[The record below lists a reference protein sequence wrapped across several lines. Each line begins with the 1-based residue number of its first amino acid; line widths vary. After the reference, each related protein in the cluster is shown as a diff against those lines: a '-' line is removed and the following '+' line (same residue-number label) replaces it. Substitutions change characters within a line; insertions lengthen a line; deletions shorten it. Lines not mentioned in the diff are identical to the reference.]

1 MSSTD
6 TKRKARILV
15 IDDNQSIHKDFGKIL
30 TPHAANAELK
40 SIEADIFGETETA
53 GTGLEDSV
61 EFELDH
67 ALQGQEGYEMT
78 LKAQQE
84 GRPYA
89 LAFVDMRM
97 PPGWDG
103 LETIEWLWKVDP
115 ELQIVISSA
124 YSDHTWAQI
133 TNRLGYGDK
142 LFILQKPFSE
152 AEVLQFAHSLAEKR
166 ERQQQSSLELAK
178 THEELKTQK
187 AHAQHIER
195 ELVMAQKLKNAGE
208 LTSGVSH
215 QINMLAQQAESNVL
229 HLQAD
234 IEKVSGLLEL
244 YRQGHS
250 PEQSENQQAAALAEA
265 RETEEKL
272 GAGFENGIQSKLMN
286 IMQAAREMLNVT
298 IAIKEFQTNNQP
310 GERLANINSIIINL
324 LKISRINYEYIA
336 DIETDLGVIPPIYC
350 NVGDIN
356 QAFTNLLMNAVY
368 AIATSDKASDSEN
381 KGNIHITSAKHD
393 DDIEIRIQDSG
404 GGIPE
409 DAQADIFTPFA
420 AGKKTGNGSGQGL
433 PIARDIIQNSHGG
446 RLSFE
451 TEPGRGTTFIIRL
464 PIWTRR
470 EFEEHKSKA
479 K

>member
-6 TKRKARILV
+6 NKRKARILV
-15 IDDNQSIHKDFGKIL
+15 IDDNQSIHKDFEKIL
-30 TPHAANAELK
+30 VPQARNTELK

-53 GTGLEDSV
+53 SLEDAV
-61 EFELDH
+61 EFDLDH
-67 ALQGQEGYEMT
+67 AMQGQEGYEMT
-78 LKAQQE
+78 MKAQQE

-115 ELQIVISSA
+115 DLQIVISSA

-166 ERQQQSSLELAK
+166 DRQHQSSLELAK

-187 AHAQHIER
+187 AHAER
-195 ELVMAQKLKNAGE
+195 IALELVIAQKLKNAGQ

-215 QINMLAQQAESNVL
+215 QINMLAQQAESTVL

-234 IEKVSGLLEL
+234 VEKVSSLLEL
-244 YRQGHS
+244 YRQAYVFSHN
-250 PEQSENQQAAALAEA
+250 EDQQAAILAEV
-265 RETEEKL
+265 EEVEEKFGDSEL
-272 GAGFENGIQSKLMN
+272 EKGIQNKLMH
-286 IMQAAREMLNVT
+286 IMQAAREMLDIT
-298 IAIKEFQTNNQP
+298 IAIKEFETNNQP

-324 LKISRINYEYIA
+324 LKMSRINYEYIA
-336 DIETDLGVIPPIYC
+336 DIETDLGMIPPIYC
-350 NVGDIN
+350 NAGDIN
-356 QAFTNLLMNAVY
+356 QALTNLLMNAVY
-368 AIATSDKASDSEN
+368 AIATNDKASDSEN
-381 KGNIHITSAKHD
+381 KGSIHITTAKHGD
-393 DDIEIRIQDSG
+393 NLEIRIKDSG
-404 GGIPE
+404 GGIPDE
-409 DAQADIFTPFA
+409 IQADIFKPFSIA
-420 AGKKTGNGSGQGL
+420 KKTGKGSGQGL
-433 PIARDIIQNSHGG
+433 PIARDIIENNHGG
-446 RLSFE
+446 TLSFE
-451 TEPGRGTTFIIRL
+451 TEPGLGTTFIIQL
-464 PIWTRR
+464 PIRTRR
-470 EFEEHKSKA
+470 AHEEQKGKT

>member
-1 MSSTD
+1 MSSPD

-15 IDDNQSIHKDFGKIL
+15 IDDNQSIHKDFEKIL
-30 TPHAANAELK
+30 APHAANAELK

-53 GTGLEDSV
+53 GVEDLV

-67 ALQGQEGYEMT
+67 ALQGQEGYEIT
-78 LKAQQE
+78 LKAQQD

-115 ELQIVISSA
+115 DLQIVISSA

-133 TNRLGYGDK
+133 TSRLGYGDK

-187 AHAQHIER
+187 AHTQRIER
-195 ELVMAQKLKNAGE
+195 ELVMAQKLKNAGQ

-215 QINMLAQQAESNVL
+215 QINMLAQHAESNVL

-244 YRQGHS
+244 YRRGHS
-250 PEQSENQQAAALAEA
+250 SEHSENQQAAALAEA
-265 RETEEKL
+265 RQIEERLGGTE
-272 GAGFENGIQSKLMN
+272 FENGIQNKLMN

-368 AIATSDKASDSEN
+368 AIATTDKASDSEH
-381 KGNIHITSAKHD
+381 KGSIRIATAKHD
-393 DDIEIRIQDSG
+393 DGIEVSIQDSG

-409 DAQADIFTPFA
+409 DIQADIFTPFA
-420 AGKKTGNGSGQGL
+420 AGRKTGNGSGQGL
-433 PIARDIIQNSHGG
+433 PIARDILENGHGG
-446 RLSFE
+446 SLRFE

-470 EFEEHKSKA
+470 EFEEHKSRVR
-479 K
+479 